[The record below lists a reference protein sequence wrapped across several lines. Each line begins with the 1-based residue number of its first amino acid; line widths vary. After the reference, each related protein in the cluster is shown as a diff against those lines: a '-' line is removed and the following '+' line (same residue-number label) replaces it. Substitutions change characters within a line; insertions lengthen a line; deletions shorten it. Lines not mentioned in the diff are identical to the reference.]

1 MKEGITIKSKSFSVG
16 TKLLRVLYKIQHK
29 KHEYNLT
36 NQLIRSSTSIH
47 ANAQEGTGAGSRRDF
62 TARLVISRKETYETL
77 SWIEFLI
84 ELDFLDRDAGRYYL
98 DEYTQIL
105 KMLNSSIRTLRHR

>member
-1 MKEGITIKSKSFSVG
+1 MKEESTIKSKSFEVG
-16 TKLLRVLYKIQHK
+16 TKLLKILYKIQSER
-29 KHEYNLT
+29 HEYNLT
-36 NQLIRSSTSIH
+36 NQLIRSATSIH

-77 SWIEFLI
+77 SWIAFMM
-84 ELDFLDRDAGRYYL
+84 ELDFLNRETGVYYL

-105 KMLNSSIRTLRHR
+105 KMLNSSIRTLRKR